1 MPWPGRDGTDRR
13 FAIAAWLVP
22 LGLIIPFAAGGIA
35 LFERF
40 DGLYGQ
46 DPFAYFDYAMG
57 PVRQSLLDLR
67 PPPPFFWPP
76 GYPIAVALA
85 SLPLGVSPLV
95 AQLVSLVAGALVPV
109 FTVLLAREI
118 WPSARAGSHVLVPA
132 GSALSD
138 TSSNTEVAVLAGLLV
153 ALTGQLWQSS
163 VVVMAD
169 TLGLALAT
177 AGIWALA
184 RYGRRGHRPGWLLL
198 AAMLMAAATLTRWI
212 YGLVGIPCVVFALHA
227 LARHPRRAE
236 AFAHAGAA
244 ALVTGIFLGPV
255 LVGAADEA
263 VRSGGG
269 IAPFAGNFQV
279 YRWSPGWALG
289 REFVTPDGRLSYE
302 TPTGLYYALAPARW
316 AYFTPIIAP
325 FILPGVWVVLRRR
338 AAAPLVLLLGW
349 AAVVLAFHA
358 GSAYQNFRFT
368 LAFLP
373 PLAILAA
380 IGVRQVAGAL
390 PRATLPAAAGA
401 MAIGLALMAA
411 AGLHTTRTLIAYK
424 HRTLEVVRWTETRT
438 PADARL
444 LTFDLTSTF
453 RRYSHLQTLELYD
466 QDPDRLDGLVTSGAP
481 VFLLVDTAHVARQ
494 WADQSP
500 GRNVR
505 WLERGP
511 GLTGL
516 GDEHGFTLFAVG
528 ARASPEGATEP

>member
-13 FAIAAWLVP
+13 VASAWWLVP

-57 PVRQSLLDLR
+57 PLRQSLLDLR

-76 GYPIAVALA
+76 GYPLAVALA
-85 SLPLGVSPLV
+85 SLPLGTSPLV
-95 AQLVSLVAGALVPV
+95 AQLVSLAAGALVPV
-109 FTVLLAREI
+109 FTLLLAREI
-118 WPSARAGSHVLVPA
+118 WPTARAGSDGRVPTEPA
-132 GSALSD
+132 TSD
-138 TSSNTEVAVLAGLLV
+138 ASSTTEVAMLAGLLV

-184 RYGRRGHRPGWLLL
+184 RYGLRGHRPGWLLL
-198 AAMLMAAATLTRWI
+198 ATTLMASATLTRWI
-212 YGLVGIPCVVFALHA
+212 YGFVGIPCVVFALYA
-227 LARHPRRAE
+227 LARHPRRGE

-255 LVGAADEA
+255 LVGAAAEA

-279 YRWSPGWALG
+279 YRWSPAWALG

-325 FILPGVWVVLRRR
+325 FMLPGAWVVLRRQ
-338 AAAPLVLLLGW
+338 AAAPLILLLGW

-390 PRATLPAAAGA
+390 PRATLPATAGA
-401 MAIGLALMAA
+401 VAIGLALMAA

-424 HRTLEVVRWTETRT
+424 HRTLEVVRWTEART

-453 RRYSHLQTLELYD
+453 RRYGGLETLELHD
-466 QDPDRLDGLVTSGAP
+466 QDPDRLGGLVGSGPP

-494 WADQSP
+494 WADGSP

-505 WLERGP
+505 WLEQGP

-516 GDEHGFTLFAVG
+516 GQEHGFTLFAVG
-528 ARASPEGATEP
+528 APASPEGAAEP

>member
-1 MPWPGRDGTDRR
+1 MRWPARDGTDRR
-13 FAIAAWLVP
+13 GATAWWLVP
-22 LGLIIPFAAGGIA
+22 LGLIIPLAAGGTA

-46 DPFAYFDYAMG
+46 DAFAYFEYAMG

-76 GYPIAVALA
+76 GYPIAVALV

-95 AQLVSLVAGALVPV
+95 AQLVSLASGALVPV
-109 FTVLLAREI
+109 FTALLAREI
-118 WPSARAGSHVLVPA
+118 WPAVQPAVEGPAPA
-132 GSALSD
+132 GATGSGG
-138 TSSNTEVAVLAGLLV
+138 SSTTAVAVLAGLLV

-169 TLGLALAT
+169 TLGLAAAT

-184 RYGRRGHRPGWLLL
+184 RYGRQGHRPGWLLL
-198 AAMLMAAATLTRWI
+198 AAALMASATLTRWI

-227 LARHPRRAE
+227 FVRHPRRAE
-236 AFAHAGAA
+236 ALAHAGATA
-244 ALVTGIFLGPV
+244 VVTVVFLGPI
-255 LVGAADEA
+255 LVGAASEA
-263 VRSGGG
+263 VRASGGF
-269 IAPFAGNFQV
+269 APFAGNFQV
-279 YRWSPGWALG
+279 YRWNPIWALG

-302 TPTGLYYALAPARW
+302 TATGLYYALAPARW

-325 FILPGVWVVLRRR
+325 LILPGAWAVLQRR
-338 AAAPLVLLLGW
+338 AAAPVVLLVGW
-349 AAVVLAFHA
+349 ATVVFAFHA
-358 GSAYQNFRFT
+358 GSGYQNFRFT

-380 IGVRQVAGAL
+380 IGARQVVGAL
-390 PRATLPAAAGA
+390 PRATLPVAVGA
-401 MAIGLALMAA
+401 FAIGLALMAA

-424 HRTLEVVRWTETRT
+424 ERTLDMVHWTEART

-453 RRYSHLQTLELYD
+453 RRYSRLETLELYD
-466 QDPDRLDGLVTSGAP
+466 QDPDRLARLVSSGAP
-481 VFLLVDTAHVARQ
+481 VFLLVDTDHVARQ
-494 WADQSP
+494 WANESP

-505 WLERGP
+505 WLEHGP
-511 GLTGL
+511 GLKRVGH
-516 GDEHGFTLFAVG
+516 EHGFTLFAVG
-528 ARASPEGATEP
+528 ARVPPEGAAGP